1 MNQRTGRQTMARLW
15 RTAGLVA
22 LLLIGLTLPVWANG
36 QTGNVVTDA
45 VRLELDYT
53 PERSLPAD
61 NNVYGLGR
69 RSDHLPAAIPQ
80 ADRVVLRLG
89 DRRVYVY
96 DGERILDHYPVA
108 IGTPETPTPIGQ
120 FAVTQM
126 VVNPVWQ
133 SPWTGEVFAPG
144 ANSALGL
151 RWIGFTSLPNGDIGF
166 HGTPT
171 ISSIGQAAS
180 NGCVRLTNEDVLSL
194 YSHVKM
200 GMTVV
205 VEP

>member
-1 MNQRTGRQTMARLW
+1 MARLW

-22 LLLIGLTLPVWANG
+22 LLLIGLALPVWANG
-36 QTGNVVTDA
+36 QSVAVVTDP
-45 VRLELDYT
+45 VRLELEHI

-61 NNVYGLGR
+61 INVYSLGR
-69 RSDHLPAAIPQ
+69 RSDHLPAVIPQ
-80 ADRVVLRLG
+80 ADRVVLRLS

-96 DGERILDHYPVA
+96 DGDLILDSYPVA
-108 IGTPETPTPIGQ
+108 IGTPETPTPTGE
-120 FAVTQM
+120 FEVMQM

-171 ISSIGQAAS
+171 VSSIGQAAS

-205 VEP
+205 VES